1 MYNLLKGTWALFFGV
16 GMMMLANGLQ
26 GSLIGIR
33 ASLEGYSASAAG
45 IILTGYYAGFLLG
58 ALYIPQRI
66 KDVGHVRTFAALAS
80 IASISILIQ
89 SLHVSFLGWFLM
101 RFISGICFVGL
112 YTVAESWVND
122 LTDNEHRGQALS
134 VYMIVSMAGSAFGQL
149 FLNIANPETATLFM
163 IVSILISVSLVP
175 ILIVVSKQPDFSVAK
190 FFTIKELYKASPLG
204 VVAAIMT
211 GLAHG
216 TLWGIGSIYG
226 LKNGLSIEQV
236 SIFMFTFVIGGAIN
250 QYLVGY
256 LSDKYDRRT
265 IIVIVA
271 FLASIFAVLAVL
283 IGGSFIALII
293 ITFIFGGLTVPLYAL
308 AIAHTNDFL
317 EKDEMV
323 AASAGIQLAG
333 GVGLTIGP
341 IIGGL
346 SLDLIGASGFW
357 IFLFLIHA
365 LLGVFGLF
373 RMQIREA
380 VPLEEQ
386 GSTVLVSSRTTATL
400 MELYP
405 DAEESIDPVE

>member
-66 KDVGHVRTFAALAS
+66 KNVGHVRTFAALAS
-80 IASISILIQ
+80 IASISILIH
-89 SLHVSFLGWFLM
+89 SLHISFFGWFLM

-122 LTDNEHRGQALS
+122 LSDNEHRGQALS

-149 FLNIANPETATLFM
+149 FLNIADPETATLFM
-163 IVSILISVSLVP
+163 IVSVLISISLVP

-190 FFTIKELYKASPLG
+190 FFTVKELYKASPLG
-204 VVAAIMT
+204 VVTSIMT

-271 FLASIFAVLAVL
+271 FLASIFSVLAVL
-283 IGGSFIALII
+283 IGSSFIALII
-293 ITFIFGGLTVPLYAL
+293 ITFIFGGLTVPLYPL

-323 AASAGIQLAG
+323 AASAGIQLAAG
-333 GVGLTIGP
+333 IGLTIGP

-346 SLDLIGASGFW
+346 SIDFIGASGFW
-357 IFLFLIHA
+357 IYLFLIHA

-373 RMQIREA
+373 RMQVREA
-380 VPLEEQ
+380 VPLNEQ
-386 GSTVLVSSRTTATL
+386 GSTVLVSSRTTATM

>member
-1 MYNLLKGTWALFFGV
+1 
-16 GMMMLANGLQ
+16 MMLANGLQ

-66 KDVGHVRTFAALAS
+66 KNVGHVRTFAALAS
-80 IASISILIQ
+80 IASISILIH
-89 SLHVSFLGWFLM
+89 SLHISFLGWFIM
-101 RFISGICFVGL
+101 RFISGMCFVGL

-122 LTDNEHRGQALS
+122 LSDNEHRGQALS

-149 FLNIANPETATLFM
+149 FLNVADPETATLFM
-163 IVSILISVSLVP
+163 IVSVLISISLVP

-190 FFTIKELYKASPLG
+190 FFTVKELYKASPLG
-204 VVAAIMT
+204 VVTSIMT

-271 FLASIFAVLAVL
+271 FLASIFSVLAVL
-283 IGGSFIALII
+283 IGSSFIALII

-323 AASAGIQLAG
+323 AASAGIQLAAG
-333 GVGLTIGP
+333 IGLTIGP

-346 SLDLIGASGFW
+346 SIDFIGASGFW
-357 IFLFLIHA
+357 IYLFLIHA

-373 RMQIREA
+373 RMQVREA
-380 VPLEEQ
+380 VPLNEQ
-386 GSTVLVSSRTTATL
+386 GSTVLVSSRTTATM

>member
-33 ASLEGYSASAAG
+33 ASLEGYSASASG

-66 KDVGHVRTFAALAS
+66 KNVGHVRTFAALAS
-80 IASISILIQ
+80 IASISILIH
-89 SLHVSFLGWFLM
+89 SLHISFIGWFLM

-122 LTDNEHRGQALS
+122 LSDNEHRGQALS

-149 FLNIANPETATLFM
+149 FLNLADPETATLFM
-163 IVSILISVSLVP
+163 IVSVLISISLVP
-175 ILIVVSKQPDFSVAK
+175 ILMVVSKQPDFSIAK
-190 FFTIKELYKASPLG
+190 FFTVKELYKTSPLG
-204 VVAAIMT
+204 VVTAIMT

-216 TLWGIGSIYG
+216 TLWGIGSIYA

-236 SIFMFTFVIGGAIN
+236 SVFMFTFVIGGAIN
-250 QYLVGY
+250 QYIVGY

-265 IIVIVA
+265 VIVIVA

-283 IGGSFIALII
+283 IGSSYTALII
-293 ITFIFGGLTVPLYAL
+293 TTFIFGGLTVPLYAL

-317 EKDEMV
+317 EKDEMI

-333 GVGLTIGP
+333 GIGLTIGP
-341 IIGGL
+341 VIGGL
-346 SLDLIGASGFW
+346 SIDLIGANGFW
-357 IFLFLIHA
+357 IYLFLIHA

-386 GSTVLVSSRTTATL
+386 GSTVLVGSRTTPTL

-405 DAEESIDPVE
+405 DAEESIDSVE

>member
-66 KDVGHVRTFAALAS
+66 KNVGHVRTFAALAS
-80 IASISILIQ
+80 IASISILIH
-89 SLHVSFLGWFLM
+89 SLHISFLGWFIM
-101 RFISGICFVGL
+101 RFISGMCFVGL

-122 LTDNEHRGQALS
+122 LSDNEHRGQALS

-149 FLNIANPETATLFM
+149 FLNIADPETATLFM
-163 IVSILISVSLVP
+163 IVSVLISISLVP

-190 FFTIKELYKASPLG
+190 FFTVKELYKASPLG
-204 VVAAIMT
+204 VVTSIMT

-271 FLASIFAVLAVL
+271 FLASIFSVLAVL
-283 IGGSFIALII
+283 IGSSFIALII

-323 AASAGIQLAG
+323 AASAGIQLAAG
-333 GVGLTIGP
+333 IGLTIGP

-346 SLDLIGASGFW
+346 SIDFIGASGFW
-357 IFLFLIHA
+357 IYLFLIHA

-373 RMQIREA
+373 RMQVREA
-380 VPLEEQ
+380 VPLNEQ
-386 GSTVLVSSRTTATL
+386 GSTVLVSSRTTATM

>member
-66 KDVGHVRTFAALAS
+66 KNVGHVRTFAALAS
-80 IASISILIQ
+80 IASISILIH
-89 SLHVSFLGWFLM
+89 SLHISFFGWFIM
-101 RFISGICFVGL
+101 RFISGMCFVGL

-122 LTDNEHRGQALS
+122 LSDNEHRGQALS

-149 FLNIANPETATLFM
+149 FLNIADPETATLFM
-163 IVSILISVSLVP
+163 IVSVLISISLVP

-190 FFTIKELYKASPLG
+190 FFTVKELYKASPLG
-204 VVAAIMT
+204 VVTSIMT

-271 FLASIFAVLAVL
+271 FLASIFSVLAVL
-283 IGGSFIALII
+283 IGSSFIALII
-293 ITFIFGGLTVPLYAL
+293 ITFIFGGLTVPLYPL

-323 AASAGIQLAG
+323 AASAGIQLAAG
-333 GVGLTIGP
+333 IGLTIGP

-346 SLDLIGASGFW
+346 SIDFIGASGFW
-357 IFLFLIHA
+357 IYLFLIHA

-373 RMQIREA
+373 RMQVREA
-380 VPLEEQ
+380 VPLNEQ
-386 GSTVLVSSRTTATL
+386 GSTVLVSSRTTATM

>member
-33 ASLEGYSASAAG
+33 ASLEGYSASASG

-66 KDVGHVRTFAALAS
+66 KNVGHVRTFAALAS
-80 IASISILIQ
+80 IASISILIH

-122 LTDNEHRGQALS
+122 LSDNEHRGQALS

>member
-66 KDVGHVRTFAALAS
+66 KNVGHVRTFAALAS
-80 IASISILIQ
+80 IASISILIH
-89 SLHVSFLGWFLM
+89 SLHISFLGWFIM
-101 RFISGICFVGL
+101 RFISGMCFVGL

-122 LTDNEHRGQALS
+122 LSDNEHRGQALS

-149 FLNIANPETATLFM
+149 FLNVADPETATLFM
-163 IVSILISVSLVP
+163 IVSVLISISLVP

-190 FFTIKELYKASPLG
+190 FFTVKELYKASPLG
-204 VVAAIMT
+204 VVTSIMT

-271 FLASIFAVLAVL
+271 FLASIFSVLAVL
-283 IGGSFIALII
+283 IGSSFIALII
-293 ITFIFGGLTVPLYAL
+293 ITFIFGGLTVPLYPL

-323 AASAGIQLAG
+323 AASAGIQLAAG
-333 GVGLTIGP
+333 IGLTIGP

-346 SLDLIGASGFW
+346 SIDFIGASGFW
-357 IFLFLIHA
+357 IYLFLIHA

-373 RMQIREA
+373 RMQVREA
-380 VPLEEQ
+380 VPLNEQ
-386 GSTVLVSSRTTATL
+386 GSTVLVSSRTTATM

>member
-33 ASLEGYSASAAG
+33 ASLEGYSASASG

-66 KDVGHVRTFAALAS
+66 KNVGHVRTFAALAS
-80 IASISILIQ
+80 IASISILIH
-89 SLHVSFLGWFLM
+89 SLHISFIGWFLM

-122 LTDNEHRGQALS
+122 LSDNEHRGQALS

-149 FLNIANPETATLFM
+149 FLNLADPETATLFM
-163 IVSILISVSLVP
+163 IVSVLISISLVP
-175 ILIVVSKQPDFSVAK
+175 ILMVVSKQPDFSVAK
-190 FFTIKELYKASPLG
+190 FFTVKELYKTSPLG
-204 VVAAIMT
+204 VVTAIMT

-216 TLWGIGSIYG
+216 TLWGIGSIYA

-250 QYLVGY
+250 QYVVGY

-265 IIVIVA
+265 VIVIVA

-283 IGGSFIALII
+283 IGKSYTALII
-293 ITFIFGGLTVPLYAL
+293 TTFIFGGLTVPLYAL

-317 EKDEMV
+317 EKDEMI

-333 GVGLTIGP
+333 GIGLTIGP
-341 IIGGL
+341 VIGGL
-346 SLDLIGASGFW
+346 SIDLIGANGFW
-357 IFLFLIHA
+357 IYLFLIHA

-386 GSTVLVSSRTTATL
+386 GSTVLVGSRTTPTL

-405 DAEESIDPVE
+405 DAEESIDSVE

>member
-66 KDVGHVRTFAALAS
+66 KNVGHVRTFAALAS
-80 IASISILIQ
+80 IASISILIH

-122 LTDNEHRGQALS
+122 LSDNEHRGQALS
-134 VYMIVSMAGSAFGQL
+134 IYMIVSMAGSAFGQL
-149 FLNIANPETATLFM
+149 FLNIADPETATLFM
-163 IVSILISVSLVP
+163 IVSILISISLVP

-190 FFTIKELYKASPLG
+190 FFTVKELYKASPLG
-204 VVAAIMT
+204 VVTAIMT

-226 LKNGLSIEQV
+226 LKNGLSIEQI

-265 IIVIVA
+265 VIVIVA

-283 IGGSFIALII
+283 IGSSFIALII
-293 ITFIFGGLTVPLYAL
+293 TTFIFGGLTVPLYAL

-323 AASAGIQLAG
+323 AASSGLQLAG
-333 GVGLTIGP
+333 GIGLTIGP
-341 IIGGL
+341 IVGGL
-346 SLDLIGASGFW
+346 SIDLIGANGFW
-357 IFLFLIHA
+357 IYLFLIHA

-373 RMQIREA
+373 RMQVRDS

-386 GSTVLVSSRTTATL
+386 GSTVLISSRTTATL

-405 DAEESIDPVE
+405 DAEESIDTVE